1 MQKLIFSLFLSL
13 LAITTYG
20 QKKQTPVNF
29 NFGCETIVGGKPLGW
44 DHFGNS
50 AYLIAIDSTQVKS
63 GKYSISIQSSGEKS
77 DFKAWAFTI
86 PNSYPGKKI
95 TLYGFVKTENVT
107 DGYAG
112 LWMRIDPS
120 IAFDNM
126 NEKGIKG
133 TTEWQKYEIT
143 LNLKPEKTT
152 QIVIGGL
159 LVGKGKMWLDDFQ
172 VAIDGNNIETI
183 KPIAPIEFLA
193 DKDTAFSN
201 GSQINNITLDNT
213 KIENLKH
220 LGLIWGFLKY
230 YHPNIAKGNYN
241 WDYELFRILPKVLS
255 ASTNAER
262 DATFVTWIQKL
273 GEFEVGKEKS
283 LKSKEV
289 KLYPDLDW
297 IQNSNYTPELTAL
310 LTKVKNAKRTDFN
323 YYIDLIKGVGNPD
336 FKNEN
341 PYDNLKDLDA
351 GYRILA
357 LYRYWNMI
365 QYYFPNKHLIEEDWK
380 NVLTEFI
387 PKFVNTKNM
396 EEYTLSVL
404 EIIARVHDTHANIWG
419 KNDVLTKH
427 YGVNYTAIDLKFI
440 EEKAVVVGFSDSTL
454 GKETKLEIGD
464 IITSVNNKSVTEI
477 VKDRLKTTPASNYP
491 TQLRDLASLLLR
503 SNDSLINIGYIH
515 NGNSYSKTIKTYP
528 TSVLNPYKKYQT
540 TDTCFKWI
548 TKDIAYIH
556 NGNLKREYL
565 PKLFS
570 EIRSAKGLIIDDRN
584 YPMDFPIYELSNYLL
599 SKEVPF
605 VKFSKGSVSEP
616 GLFKFNVTMNAGK
629 KNKDYFKGKVVIMV
643 NEETQSSAEYHAL
656 AYRTI
661 ANNVVIGSTTAGA
674 DGNVS
679 EIHLP
684 GNISSYISGIGVYY
698 PDGRETQRVGI
709 VPDVE
714 VKPTIEGIKSG
725 RDEVL
730 EKAIEIINGK

>member
-1 MQKLIFSLFLSL
+1 MQKLIFSLLLSFLT
-13 LAITTYG
+13 ITTFG
-20 QKKQTPVNF
+20 QKKEIPVNF
-29 NFGCETIVGGKPLGW
+29 NFGCETIVGGKPIGW

-95 TLYGFVKTENVT
+95 TLSGFVKTENIT

-126 NEKGIKG
+126 NSRGIKG

-143 LNLKPEKTT
+143 LNLKPETT
-152 QIVIGGL
+152 KQIVIGGL

-172 VAIDGNNIETI
+172 ITIDGNNIETL
-183 KPIAPIEFLA
+183 KPIAPVEFLA
-193 DKDTAFSN
+193 DKDQEFAN
-201 GSQINNITLDNT
+201 GSQINEIALDNT
-213 KIENLKH
+213 KIEDLKH

-230 YHPNIAKGNYN
+230 YHPNIAKGNFN

-255 ASTNAER
+255 TTTSSQR
-262 DATFVTWIQKL
+262 DELFISWIQKL

-283 LKSKEV
+283 LKSKDV

-297 IQNSNYTPELTAL
+297 IQNSNYSPELTAL
-310 LTKVKNAKRTDFN
+310 LVKVKNAKRTNFN
-323 YYIDLIKGVGNPD
+323 YYIDLYQGVGNPD

-341 PYDNLKDLDA
+341 PYENLKDLDA

-365 QYYFPNKHLIEEDWK
+365 QYYFPNRHLIEEDWK

-387 PKFVNTKNM
+387 PRFVNSKNM

-404 EIIARVHDTHANIWG
+404 EIIARIHDTHANIWG
-419 KNDVLTKH
+419 KNDILNKY
-427 YGVNYTAIDLKFI
+427 YGLNNAAIELKFI
-440 EEKAVVVGFSDSTL
+440 EEKAVVVGFFDSTL
-454 GKETKLEIGD
+454 AKETKLEVGD
-464 IITSVNNKSVTEI
+464 IITSINHKSVADI

-515 NGNSYSKTIKTYP
+515 NGNPYSTIIKAYP
-528 TSVLNPYKKYQT
+528 SSVMNPYKKYQT

-556 NGNLKREYL
+556 NGYLKREYL

-584 YPMDFPIYELSNYLL
+584 YPSDFPIEALSLYLL
-599 SKEVPF
+599 SKKSPF
-605 VKFSKGSVSEP
+605 VKLSGGNIKQPGFFTYFTTEYVGSK
-616 GLFKFNVTMNAGK
+616 NND
-629 KNKDYFKGKVVIMV
+629 NFKGKVVIMV

-674 DGNVS
+674 DGNIS

-730 EKAIEIINGK
+730 EKAIEIINGR